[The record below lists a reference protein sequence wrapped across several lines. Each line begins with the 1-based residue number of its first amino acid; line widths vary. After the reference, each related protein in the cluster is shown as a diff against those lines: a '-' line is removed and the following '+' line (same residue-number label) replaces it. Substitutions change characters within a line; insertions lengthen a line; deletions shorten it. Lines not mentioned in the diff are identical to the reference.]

1 MVLRFPFGAATEAER
16 RTEVVRVVIPQRQFQ
31 VVTLDFDASVVM
43 NANHR
48 YFDHGLEPSPLLPR
62 GLP

>member
-31 VVTLDFDASVVM
+31 VVTFDLDLSVIM
-43 NANHR
+43 KATT
-48 YFDHGLEPSPLLPR
+48 FTLMIGCPSSCDFLPWIQ
-62 GLP
+62 